1 MASSSLVL
9 LYSVIEF
16 LAIGL
21 LRISVAERS
30 VQVMP
35 REVVITLIVLSYHM
49 LLANKNSIRM
59 MTVEPAGYDGNST
72 GDDDGGDKATTHTP
86 TGLYRKLMM

>member
-9 LYSVIEF
+9 LHSVIEF

-21 LRISVAERS
+21 LRISVPQRCT
-30 VQVMP
+30 QVMP
-35 REVVITLIVLSYHM
+35 REVVITLIVLSSHM
-49 LLANKNSIRM
+49 LWANKNSMRM
-59 MTVEPAGYDGNST
+59 MTVEPAGYDSNST

-86 TGLYRKLMM
+86 TGLYRQLIM